1 MPTDVATPL
10 PQLDLA
16 EGTVVTVTLDDPAA
30 IVTSLTLH
38 GWQEV
43 PGTPLTSPDI
53 VLAITPDQVATG

>member
-1 MPTDVATPL
+1 MPADVSTPL

-43 PGTPLTSPDI
+43 PTPDLKLPDI
-53 VLAITPDQVATG
+53 FLAVEPDAAVSG